1 MNYAAVTAQGEI
13 DVRGPRR
20 DAQVTRHLRQLF
32 DRLPEIASFR
42 LRCDFMV
49 AEVSLVSGSACTAN
63 RRLHVSLMQALV
75 ELAECDPEAI
85 ALMRGRKFTRSLH

>member
-1 MNYAAVTAQGEI
+1 MNYAAVTAQGQI
-13 DVRGPRR
+13 DAQAPRK

-32 DRLPEIASFR
+32 DRLPQLASFR

-49 AEVSLVSGSACTAN
+49 AEVSLVSGSASTTN

-85 ALMRGRKFTRSLH
+85 ALMRGRKFARSLH